1 VHLVGGALGR
11 LGDHLGLLLELWKF
25 LFEGRKGRERGMS
38 FIVSSASP
46 SLFSNNFRNNE
57 REKAERK

>member
-38 FIVSSASP
+38 FFRFVCVSLP
-46 SLFSNNFRNNE
+46 LF
-57 REKAERK
+57 KQLQKQ